1 MVMPS
6 CGRRSASLYAVVWLM
21 AGVAAAAGPA
31 AAGDAVPF
39 TWTGVYIGAHTGG
52 AIDYSKFS
60 NPYGPTLFG
69 DEVRS
74 PGPIGGLQFGGNY
87 QMGQVVLGLQADV
100 SGANMG
106 GTFTCLQPA
115 HNVPGASSQF
125 MGGAFGATCQAEP
138 DWFGTLTGRV
148 GVAVGPQG
156 RILLYGKGGLA
167 WAHTAIDM
175 AIDNFQAGFYGP
187 NNARSKADF
196 TQLGGTLGAGVE
208 YALSGRWSV
217 GLEYDYLHFGNH
229 DVPTPASR

>member
-74 PGPIGGLQFGGNY
+74 PGPIGGPQFGGNY
-87 QMGQVVLGLQADV
+87 QMGAGRSRT
-100 SGANMG
+100 SG
-106 GTFTCLQPA
+106 
-115 HNVPGASSQF
+115 
-125 MGGAFGATCQAEP
+125 
-138 DWFGTLTGRV
+138 
-148 GVAVGPQG
+148 
-156 RILLYGKGGLA
+156 
-167 WAHTAIDM
+167 
-175 AIDNFQAGFYGP
+175 
-187 NNARSKADF
+187 
-196 TQLGGTLGAGVE
+196 
-208 YALSGRWSV
+208 
-217 GLEYDYLHFGNH
+217 
-229 DVPTPASR
+229 